1 MRSFAMGGGLPRRP
15 LTAVTTAAT
24 TVVTRALV
32 TGAGWVVYRVL
43 PRLGRRGG
51 RPENGGT

>member
-1 MRSFAMGGGLPRRP
+1 MGGGLPRRP
-15 LTAVTTAAT
+15 LTAVTTAVTTVVT

-43 PRLGRRGG
+43 PRLRRRGG